1 MKNETMLRKMA
12 LGFLLSAL
20 LSGCVWLGN
29 MHSKYIATVP
39 QSAGVQ
45 EVDKTLDV
53 FGGEH
58 EIMFV
63 FHGYDC
69 SAPLPGHADIE
80 VSTLAGKKLASASF
94 PLKELTISGVGAIKT
109 EEERRE
115 DWLEEQRRC
124 KNREGCKRNN
134 ENRDDVEKEQ
144 VKCEELDWQKM
155 WEAKQKMV
163 KDLQE
168 TCQRYP
174 PQLGYLRREDW
185 TRPLE
190 FPGYSTVRV
199 RARIHGFQGSGV
211 GNMEIWSAYDMFMPP
226 KKPQK
231 TLEQK

>member
-1 MKNETMLRKMA
+1 MLRRIA
-12 LGFLLSAL
+12 LGLLLSAL
-20 LSGCVWLGN
+20 LSGCVWLGD

-45 EVDKTLDV
+45 EVDKTLSV
-53 FGGEH
+53 FGSEH

-80 VSTLAGKKLASASF
+80 VSTLAGKKLAAASF

-115 DWLEEQRRC
+115 DWLEEQRKC
-124 KNREGCKRNN
+124 N
-134 ENRDDVEKEQ
+134 KEPDEQ
-144 VKCEELDWQKM
+144 DWQKM
-155 WEAKQKMV
+155 WEAEQKMMKEV
-163 KDLQE
+163 QE
-168 TCQRYP
+168 KCQRYP
-174 PQLGYLRREDW
+174 PQLGYLWRKNP

-211 GNMEIWSAYDMFMPP
+211 GNMEIWSAYDMFVPP
-226 KKPQK
+226 KRPQK
-231 TLEQK
+231 TLEQE